1 MTSNDLEWL
10 TRWTALMI
18 FLIRLL
24 AAHALLAATQNG
36 ADANRGNP
44 LLTLSRPAG
53 LHRARSQSRLQ
64 SRSIAAREP
73 ARGAWQQVWI
83 SHDLARSRTISHDL
97 ARSRTIFDGL

>member
-83 SHDLARSRTISHDL
+83 SHDLARSRTI
-97 ARSRTIFDGL
+97 FDGL

>member
-1 MTSNDLEWL
+1 
-10 TRWTALMI
+10 MI

-44 LLTLSRPAG
+44 LLTLSRSAG

-64 SRSIAAREP
+64 SQPIAAREP
-73 ARGAWQQVWI
+73 ARRAWQQVRI
-83 SHDLARSRTISHDL
+83 SHDLARSLMASDDL
-97 ARSRTIFDGL
+97 